1 MDFLLE
7 LLQIL
12 VFPGMLFA
20 IGLAFVYEW
29 LDRKIYARLQN
40 RVGPLYTGPSGI
52 LQPFADFI
60 KLLAKEDVVPN
71 EVDKP
76 LFNALPIFA
85 LTLSLTGF
93 LALPIT
99 GLRGV
104 ISFNGDLIFLITLM
118 TLICIVIMYSGISS
132 ANRFSTVGAE
142 RAALQLL
149 GYEIPMMLS
158 AISIGIL
165 ASSMLVYD
173 IVSIQANGGWFLIGP
188 GVLGFAIFV
197 LCGQA
202 ELERIP
208 FDIPEAETEI
218 VAGWLTEFSGRKLA
232 LFRLTKDVELLYL
245 SGLVVAL
252 FLGGPSGPVMPG
264 LEFILYPLYFLL
276 KTLFVLFLLT
286 TLRALFARLRIDQMV
301 NFSWKYLVPLAIL
314 QVLIVRLVV

>member
-1 MDFLLE
+1 MEWFLE

-12 VFPGMLFA
+12 IFPGILFA
-20 IGLAFVYEW
+20 ILLAFIYEW
-29 LDRKIYARLQN
+29 FDRKIYAKLQN

-52 LQPFADFI
+52 LQPFADFV
-60 KLLAKEDVVPN
+60 KLLAKEDIVPSD
-71 EVDKP
+71 VDKP
-76 LFNALPIFA
+76 LFNALPIVA

-99 GLRGV
+99 GLRGI
-104 ISFNGDLIFLITLM
+104 ISFNGDLIFLIALM
-118 TLICIVIMYSGISS
+118 TLICIVIIYSGISS
-132 ANRFSTVGAE
+132 SNRFSTVGAE

-158 AISIGIL
+158 AISIGIV
-165 ASSMLVYD
+165 AKSMWVYE
-173 IVSIQANGGWFLIGP
+173 IVSTQADSIWFLMGP

-245 SGLVVAL
+245 SGLAVAL
-252 FLGGPSGPVMPG
+252 FLGGPSGPTIPG
-264 LEFILYPLYFLL
+264 LEPILYLVYFLL

-314 QVLIVRLVV
+314 QVLIVRVIV

>member
-1 MDFLLE
+1 
-7 LLQIL
+7 
-12 VFPGMLFA
+12 
-20 IGLAFVYEW
+20 
-29 LDRKIYARLQN
+29 
-40 RVGPLYTGPSGI
+40 
-52 LQPFADFI
+52 
-60 KLLAKEDVVPN
+60 
-71 EVDKP
+71 
-76 LFNALPIFA
+76 
-85 LTLSLTGF
+85 
-93 LALPIT
+93 
-99 GLRGV
+99 
-104 ISFNGDLIFLITLM
+104 
-118 TLICIVIMYSGISS
+118 MYSGISS

-165 ASSMLVYD
+165 ASSMWVYD
-173 IVSIQANGGWFLIGP
+173 IVSIQANSGWFLISP
-188 GVLGFAIFV
+188 GILGFAIFV

-301 NFSWKYLVPLAIL
+301 NFSWKYLVPIAIL

>member
-1 MDFLLE
+1 MNLLLE

-12 VFPGMLFA
+12 FFPGILFA
-20 IGLAFVYEW
+20 LLLAFIYEW
-29 LDRKIYARLQN
+29 LDRKIYAKLQN

-60 KLLAKEDVVPN
+60 KLLAKEDIVPD
-71 EVDKP
+71 ETDKP
-76 LFNALPIFA
+76 LFNALPIVA

-93 LALPIT
+93 LVLPIID
-99 GLRGV
+99 LRGI
-104 ISFNGDLIFLITLM
+104 ISFNGDLIFLIALM
-118 TLICIVIMYSGISS
+118 TLICIVIIYAGISS
-132 ANRFSTVGAE
+132 SNRFSTVGAE

-158 AISIGIL
+158 AASIGIL
-165 ASSMLVYD
+165 ANSMWVYN
-173 IVSIQANGGWFLIGP
+173 IVSVQVNTVWFLVGP
-188 GVLGFAIFV
+188 GILGFAIFI

-232 LFRLTKDVELLYL
+232 LFRLTRDVELLYL
-245 SGLVVAL
+245 SGLAVAL
-252 FLGGPSGPVMPG
+252 FLGGPSGPIISG
-264 LEFILYPLYFLL
+264 LEPVLYPIYFLL
-276 KTLFVLFLLT
+276 KTFFVLFLLT

-301 NFSWKYLVPLAIL
+301 NFSWKYLVPIAIL
-314 QVLIVRLVV
+314 QVLLVRVIV

>member
-12 VFPGMLFA
+12 VFPGILFA

-93 LALPIT
+93 LALPIMD
-99 GLRGV
+99 LRGV
-104 ISFNGDLIFLITLM
+104 ISFNGDLIFLIALM

-165 ASSMLVYD
+165 ASSMWVYD
-173 IVSIQANGGWFLIGP
+173 IVSIQANSLWFLIGP
-188 GVLGFAIFV
+188 GILGFAIFV

-245 SGLVVAL
+245 SGLAVAL

-314 QVLIVRLVV
+314 QVLIVRVVV

>member
-12 VFPGMLFA
+12 VFPGILFA

-104 ISFNGDLIFLITLM
+104 ISFNGDLIFLIALM

-165 ASSMLVYD
+165 ASSMWVYD
-173 IVSIQANGGWFLIGP
+173 IVSIQANSGWFLISP
-188 GVLGFAIFV
+188 GILGFAIFV

-314 QVLIVRLVV
+314 QVLIVRMVV

>member
-1 MDFLLE
+1 MNFLLE

-12 VFPGMLFA
+12 VFPGVLFA

-60 KLLAKEDVVPN
+60 KLLAKEDIVPN

-99 GLRGV
+99 DLRGV
-104 ISFNGDLIFLITLM
+104 ISFNGDLIFLIVLM

-165 ASSMLVYD
+165 ASSMWVYD
-173 IVSIQANGGWFLIGP
+173 IVSIQANSGWFLISP
-188 GVLGFAIFV
+188 GILGFAIFV

-301 NFSWKYLVPLAIL
+301 NFSWKYLVPIAIL

>member
-1 MDFLLE
+1 MNFLLE

-12 VFPGMLFA
+12 VFPGVLFA

-99 GLRGV
+99 DLRGV
-104 ISFNGDLIFLITLM
+104 ISFNGDLIFLIVLM

-165 ASSMLVYD
+165 ASSMWVYD
-173 IVSIQANGGWFLIGP
+173 IVSIQANSGWFLISP
-188 GVLGFAIFV
+188 GILGFAIFV

-301 NFSWKYLVPLAIL
+301 NFSWKYLVPIAIL

>member
-12 VFPGMLFA
+12 VFPGILFA

-99 GLRGV
+99 GLRGI
-104 ISFNGDLIFLITLM
+104 ISFNGDLIFLIALM

-165 ASSMLVYD
+165 ASSMWVYD
-173 IVSIQANGGWFLIGP
+173 IVSIQANSGWFLISP
-188 GVLGFAIFV
+188 GILGFAIFV

-301 NFSWKYLVPLAIL
+301 NFSWKYLVPIAIL

>member
-1 MDFLLE
+1 MDLLLE
-7 LLQIL
+7 LIQII
-12 VFPGMLFA
+12 VFPGILFA
-20 IGLAFVYEW
+20 ISLAFIYEW
-29 LDRKIYARLQN
+29 LDRKIYAKLQN
-40 RVGPLYTGPSGI
+40 RVGPLYTGPRGI

-60 KLLAKEDVVPN
+60 KLLAKEDIVPD

-76 LFNALPIFA
+76 LFNALPIVA
-85 LTLSLTGF
+85 LTLSLMGF
-93 LALPIT
+93 LALPII
-99 GLRGV
+99 GLRGI
-104 ISFNGDLIFLITLM
+104 ISFNGDLIFLIVLM
-118 TLICIVIMYSGISS
+118 TLICIVVIYAGVSS
-132 ANRFSTVGAE
+132 SNRFSTVGAE

-158 AISIGIL
+158 AVSVGIL
-165 ASSMLVYD
+165 ANSMWIYD
-173 IVSIQANGGWFLIGP
+173 IVSIQSNTIWFLIGP
-188 GVLGFAIFV
+188 GILGFAIFI

-232 LFRLTKDVELLYL
+232 LFRLTRDVELLYL
-245 SGLVVAL
+245 SGLAVTL
-252 FLGGPSGPVMPG
+252 FLGGPSGPIVAG
-264 LEFILYPLYFLL
+264 LETVLYPIYFLL

-314 QVLIVRLVV
+314 HILFVRVIV

>member
-12 VFPGMLFA
+12 VFPGILFA

-165 ASSMLVYD
+165 ASSMWVYD

-188 GVLGFAIFV
+188 GILGFAIFV

-232 LFRLTKDVELLYL
+232 LFRLTKNVELLYL

>member
-12 VFPGMLFA
+12 VFPGILFA

-93 LALPIT
+93 LALPIMD
-99 GLRGV
+99 LRGV
-104 ISFNGDLIFLITLM
+104 ISFNGDLIFLIALM

-165 ASSMLVYD
+165 ASSMWVYD
-173 IVSIQANGGWFLIGP
+173 IVSIQANSLWFLIGP
-188 GVLGFAIFV
+188 GILGFAIFV

-245 SGLVVAL
+245 SGLAVAL
-252 FLGGPSGPVMPG
+252 FLGGPSGPVIPG

-314 QVLIVRLVV
+314 QVLIVRVVV